1 MGVSH
6 WVVFSLQSD
15 CWLFGNFQVI
25 IVQERDIIL
34 ECLMEV
40 FQNRNT
46 QVKYKYLKLGLSKCT
61 ALLSAACWREK

>member
-1 MGVSH
+1 MGVSD

-46 QVKYKYLKLGLSKCT
+46 QVKYKYLQTGL
-61 ALLSAACWREK
+61 E

>member
-6 WVVFSLQSD
+6 WDVFSLQSD
-15 CWLFGNFQVI
+15 CWLFGNFQVLLFKK
-25 IVQERDIIL
+25 DIIL

-46 QVKYKYLKLGLSKCT
+46 QVKYKYLQTGL
-61 ALLSAACWREK
+61 E